1 VKYLLALPLHRV
13 ADMINA
19 INGYNETPLHLAA
32 GAGLDGVVHLLMNIG
47 ADPCLLDKYGRSPST
62 VSAAQ
67 LKCLIT
73 IYIAVSLIF
82 VVTYVCCVLYSDYL
96 CMMGAG
102 GEAKR
107 LPQLCHIHHITHDT
121 QSAESIR

>member
-32 GAGLDGVVHLLMNIG
+32 GAGLDGVVHFLMNMG

-107 LPQLCHIHHITHDT
+107 LPQLCHIYHITHDT
-121 QSAESIR
+121 QSAKSIR